1 MKSLG
6 FNLEAKAIL
15 VTGSNRGLG
24 RAIAERLAEA
34 GASVGVTYSGGS
46 EKSEGLAREVVS
58 SIEAKGGKALIVP
71 LDVSNE
77 EQCKAAIQRMTE
89 HFGGLY
95 GLVNNA
101 GVAIDQ
107 LLMRYKSEDWDKLM
121 DINLKG
127 AFLLT
132 KAAMKPLMRHE
143 GGASIVNMS
152 SVVGLMGNAGQSVY
166 AASKAG
172 LIGFTKSLAREVASR
187 QVRVNAI
194 APGFIETE
202 MTDALPEEQ
211 KKALLSQTP
220 LGTLGQADDI
230 AFGALYLL
238 SPLSRYVTGQVLSIN
253 GGLYM

>member
-1 MKSLG
+1 MKTFS
-6 FNLEAKAIL
+6 FNLEGKAIL

-24 RAIAERLAEA
+24 RSIAEKLADA
-34 GASVGVTYSGGS
+34 GASVGITYSGGS
-46 EKSEGLAREVVS
+46 EKSEALAREVVDG
-58 SIEAKGGKALIVP
+58 IVAAGGKAVLVP

-77 EQCKAAIQRMTE
+77 EQCKAAIARMTE
-89 HFGGLY
+89 TFGGLY

-107 LLMRYKSEDWDKLM
+107 LLMRYKAEDWDKLM

-132 KAAMKPLMRHE
+132 KAAMKPLMRSE
-143 GGASIVNMS
+143 GGSSVVNMS
-152 SVVGLMGNAGQSVY
+152 SVVGLMGNSGQSVY

-202 MTDALPEEQ
+202 MTDGLAAEQ
-211 KKALLSQTP
+211 KKALLDQTP
-220 LGTLGQADDI
+220 LGSLGKAEDI
-230 AFGALYLL
+230 AFGTLYLL
-238 SPLSRYVTGQVLSIN
+238 SPMSRYVTGQVLSIN

>member
-1 MKSLG
+1 MKPLS
-6 FNLEAKAIL
+6 FKLEGKSIL

-24 RAIAERLAEA
+24 KSIAENLANA
-34 GASVGVTYSGGS
+34 GASVGITYSGGS
-46 EKSEGLAREVVS
+46 EKSEGLAREVVD
-58 SIEAKGGKALIVP
+58 SITKNGGKAILIP

-77 EQCKAAIQRMTE
+77 EQCKAAITRMTE
-89 HFGGLY
+89 SFGGLY

-107 LLMRYKSEDWDKLM
+107 LIMRYKSEDWDKLM
-121 DINLKG
+121 NINLKG
-127 AFLLT
+127 AFLLS
-132 KAAMKPLMRHE
+132 KAAMKPMMRSE

-187 QVRVNAI
+187 QIRVNAI

-202 MTDALPEEQ
+202 MTDALSEDQ
-211 KKALLSQTP
+211 KKALSSQIA
-220 LGTLGQADDI
+220 LGTLGKAEDI
-230 AFGALYLL
+230 AYGTLYLL
-238 SPLSRYVTGQVLSIN
+238 SPLSQYVTGQVLSIN